1 MESIQKS
8 NDFMCCVMCMFY
20 DILEE
25 NDNKIV
31 FKRQV
36 YINTIINYY
45 VNVMSSLLY
54 GSLHT
59 HWNGPIK
66 IVTTINSEKKLR
78 ILSLYLCLVCI
89 RVCIL
94 NFHDFMIKPN
104 SVYGNSFQNCKF
116 FSFLYLFKWVF
127 FSKNKNRT
135 TMRKMLTKP
144 MFFASH
150 TFSN

>member
-1 MESIQKS
+1 
-8 NDFMCCVMCMFY
+8 MCCAMCMFY
-20 DILEE
+20 VILEE

-59 HWNGPIK
+59 HWNGAIK
-66 IVTTINSEKKLR
+66 IVTTLKSEKKLR
-78 ILSLYLCLVCI
+78 ILSLYLCFVCI
-89 RVCIL
+89 RVCIS

-104 SVYGNSFQNCKF
+104 SMYGNSFQNSKH
-116 FSFLYLFKWVF
+116 FSVLFLVYLYILLKWVF
-127 FSKNKNRT
+127 FSKNENRT